1 MSRRTN
7 PFVKREAAITQAP
20 EEAVLH
26 DSLLGARLMESGPAS
41 PDALPISPEDV
52 TSKAWPKVQISAIP
66 ESRITVMGLHGGAG
80 ASTLA
85 ALMGEGVGDHGQA
98 WPEPPEGQALGVVAV
113 FRSHWR
119 GLEAADRF
127 AEQWAAGMLTGST
140 LLGLVIVDDGP
151 TLSDGQRRAMK
162 RLLKM
167 TPRGTRIPWVEAW
180 RHASPDSGRIP
191 GRITRITRALHQA
204 AADL

>member
-1 MSRRTN
+1 M
-7 PFVKREAAITQAP
+7 
-20 EEAVLH
+20 
-26 DSLLGARLMESGPAS
+26 
-41 PDALPISPEDV
+41 
-52 TSKAWPKVQISAIP
+52 
-66 ESRITVMGLHGGAG
+66 
-80 ASTLA
+80 
-85 ALMGEGVGDHGQA
+85 
-98 WPEPPEGQALGVVAV
+98 AV

-180 RHASPDSGRIP
+180 RHASPDSGHIP